1 MFRSRVKNN
10 YTYQKGKQVIF
21 FITLAFSMVGLV
33 INLLTN
39 YAQLT
44 LSLKTNFYVGI
55 VLLLGI
61 LVYSFFRSGESCKK
75 IFLYLTWTMV
85 ANIIIGQFLS
95 LNSVHHDLIFE
106 KLLLRNITFLIFFI
120 ILTGFIVNLKN
131 AFIQLVVLLVSL
143 LIFSITGNANYI
155 LNNVA
160 LLITMIIGFFLI
172 LAFFVNHLNGFIA
185 RMNAQR
191 NVLQKRNKEIVDN
204 ITYAKKIQKAILPE
218 KEEVESHFK
227 DAFVYYK
234 PKDIVAGD
242 FYWIEKQ
249 WDRTL
254 FAVADCTGHGVS
266 AAMVS
271 VVCNYG
277 LNRSVKEYGL
287 IKPGEILDKTRE
299 FVTQKFEHNEQ
310 SVRDG
315 MDIALCSLKGNI
327 LEYAGAYRP
336 LWLVR
341 NGAIIEYKPDKQP
354 IGAFTRQKLFTTH
367 LINLEEGD
375 TIYLFSDGYIDQ
387 FGGERRKK
395 LKTKPFQ
402 NILLAIQ
409 NKSMKEQKRILHEY
423 IVNWKG
429 DLEQVDDICIF
440 GIRI

>member
-21 FITLAFSMVGLV
+21 FITLAFSTVGLI

-39 YAQLT
+39 YSQLT
-44 LSLKTNFYVGI
+44 LPLKINFYVGI
-55 VLLLGI
+55 FLLMGI
-61 LVYSFFRSGESCKK
+61 FIYSFFRGEESCKR
-75 IFLYLTWTMV
+75 IFLYLSWIMV
-85 ANIIIGQFLS
+85 GNIVIGQFLS
-95 LNSVHHDLIFE
+95 LNSEYHDLIFE
-106 KLLLRNITFLIFFI
+106 KLLLRNITFSIFFI
-120 ILTGFIVNLKN
+120 ILTGFIVNLKH
-131 AFIQLVVLLVSL
+131 AFIQLVILLVSL
-143 LIFSITGNANYI
+143 LALSVTGNANYI
-155 LNNVA
+155 LNNVV
-160 LLITMIIGFFLI
+160 LLVTMIIGFFLI

-218 KEEVESHFK
+218 KEEVESNFK
-227 DAFVYYK
+227 EAFIYYK

-249 WDRTL
+249 WDRIL

-336 LWLVR
+336 LWVVR
-341 NGAIIEYKPDKQP
+341 NGTIIEYKPDKQP
-354 IGAFTRQKLFTTH
+354 IGVFSRQTSFTTH
-367 LINLEEGD
+367 LVNLEEGD
-375 TIYLFSDGYIDQ
+375 AIYLFSDGYIDQ

-409 NKSMKEQKRILHEY
+409 NKSMEEQKRILHEY
-423 IVNWKG
+423 LVNWKG